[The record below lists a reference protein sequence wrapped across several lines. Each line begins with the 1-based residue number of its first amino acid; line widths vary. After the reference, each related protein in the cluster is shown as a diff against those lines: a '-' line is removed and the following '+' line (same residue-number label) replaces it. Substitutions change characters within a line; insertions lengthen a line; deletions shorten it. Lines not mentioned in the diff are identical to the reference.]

1 MVTVFGGDP
10 TPVALRAELPAPR
23 LSIPPKPTTV
33 NVTVELTTDEVA
45 VTVSF
50 PPFWPRTPP
59 PRPPPPTAG
68 AFHPAVGPLMRSV
81 APTTETVT
89 VAVEVPNWSVAVSW
103 KPSVTG
109 TLPKATVGATKPGVS
124 VSAPPSVTKG
134 PAVWVQA
141 NVAVGQAFRSSVTL
155 PRSVTWAL
163 EPTTKSAPALTMGA
177 VPVPVQL
184 AGVGAG
190 EPGQGVSCP
199 TMGAWRGGGRAR
211 EGGREPSARKGMSWK
226 LFGGSGWPN
235 LKPSGKMK
243 SKLGARYCPDPRPF
257 ANPSPPGSDA
267 GVVPS

>member
-1 MVTVFGGDP
+1 MVTVSGGNP
-10 TPVALRAELPAPR
+10 TPVALSAELPAPR

-68 AFHPAVGPLMRSV
+68 AFHTAVGPLMRSV
-81 APTTETVT
+81 APTTETFT
-89 VAVEVPNWSVAVSW
+89 VAVEVPNWSLAVSW
-103 KPSVTG
+103 KASVTG
-109 TLPKATVGATKPGVS
+109 TLPKETVGATKPGGGAS
-124 VSAPPSVTKG
+124 PTSSVTKG

-141 NVAVGQAFRSSVTL
+141 NVAVGQAFGSSVTL
-155 PRSVTWAL
+155 PRSVTWAR

-177 VPVPVQL
+177 VPVPVQF

-199 TMGAWRGGGRAR
+199 TRGPVPKSGP
-211 EGGREPSARKGMSWK
+211 EPSARKGMSWK

-243 SKLGARYCPDPRPF
+243 SKFGARYCPHPRPF